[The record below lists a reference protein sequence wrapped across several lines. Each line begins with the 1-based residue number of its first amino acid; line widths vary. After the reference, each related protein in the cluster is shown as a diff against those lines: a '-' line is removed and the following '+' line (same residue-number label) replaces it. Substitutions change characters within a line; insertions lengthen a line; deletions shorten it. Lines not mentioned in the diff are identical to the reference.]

1 MQKNITIALI
11 SVVVGIFVGYGSHEI
26 FDRDGSR
33 MMGGG
38 MGMMSMHLYGLDGD
52 DFDREFIKEMI
63 IHHEGAIDMA
73 NQALKSAKHEEIKN
87 LANNII
93 ASQSKEI
100 EDMKAW
106 YQAWYK

>member
-1 MQKNITIALI
+1 MKNNIIYTAVLLI
-11 SVVVGIFVGYGSHEI
+11 GLVVGYGAHEV
-26 FDRDGSR
+26 FDRDGSH

-38 MGMMSMHLYGLDGD
+38 MGMMSMHLVGLSGD
-52 DFDREFIKEMI
+52 EFDREFLREMI

-73 NQALKSAKHEEIKN
+73 NAALKNAKHDEIKN

-100 EDMKAW
+100 VDMKSW
-106 YQAWYK
+106 LSTWYK